1 MTRLRTATARQAGD
15 EKRTA
20 AIRLNFSTMPVR
32 LGPQLLNILIAFLLS
47 SCAGS
52 SHPRLI
58 TPTEG
63 PSSPRYLEIYSEL
76 HAATLHFPAGV
87 YTLNAADKIG
97 YYYRAPRKIAEH
109 FGGGSFWREGGIFVS
124 KRNPQK
130 LRGYVYRAGT
140 ITHVGN
146 FSGTKH
152 RFREQNI
159 PAEF

>member
-1 MTRLRTATARQAGD
+1 MTRDKNRKANQRS
-15 EKRTA
+15 
-20 AIRLNFSTMPVR
+20 I
-32 LGPQLLNILIAFLLS
+32 QLLLILTSSFLLFA
-47 SCAGS
+47 CAGS

-146 FSGTKH
+146 FSGAKH
-152 RFREQNI
+152 RFREQDI

>member
-1 MTRLRTATARQAGD
+1 M
-15 EKRTA
+15 KH
-20 AIRLNFSTMPVR
+20 LNRSTF
-32 LGPQLLNILIAFLLS
+32 QLLKVLLGFLLF

-58 TPTEG
+58 TPSEG
-63 PSSPRYLEIYSEL
+63 PISSRYLEIYSEL

-87 YTLNAADKIG
+87 YTLNAVDKIG

-109 FGGGSFWREGGIFVS
+109 IGTSSLWREGGIFVS
-124 KRNPQK
+124 KRNPGK
-130 LRGYVYRAGT
+130 LRGYVFRAGT

-146 FSGTKH
+146 FSRAKH
-152 RFREQNI
+152 RFRDQDI

>member
-1 MTRLRTATARQAGD
+1 MDPARRRFIDSESDERQVTRRKNKAM
-15 EKRTA
+15 
-20 AIRLNFSTMPVR
+20 IRSVSNFLLSTFY
-32 LGPQLLNILIAFLLS
+32 FLLS

-58 TPTEG
+58 TPSEG
-63 PSSPRYLEIYSEL
+63 PSSPRYLEIYSERRV
-76 HAATLHFPAGV
+76 ATLHFPAGV
-87 YTLNAADKIG
+87 YTLNAVDKIG
-97 YYYRAPRKIAEH
+97 YYYRAPGKIAEH

-130 LRGYVYRAGT
+130 LRGYVFRAGT

-146 FSGTKH
+146 FSGVKH
-152 RFREQNI
+152 RFRDQDI

>member
-1 MTRLRTATARQAGD
+1 MT
-15 EKRTA
+15 
-20 AIRLNFSTMPVR
+20 AIRLNFST
-32 LGPQLLNILIAFLLS
+32 PQLLNALLLAFLLS

-58 TPTEG
+58 TPSEG
-63 PSSPRYLEIYSEL
+63 PSSSRYLEIYSEL

-87 YTLNAADKIG
+87 YTLNAVDKIG

-130 LRGYVYRAGT
+130 LRGYVFRAGT

-146 FSGTKH
+146 FSRAKH
-152 RFREQNI
+152 RFRDQDI

>member
-1 MTRLRTATARQAGD
+1 MT
-15 EKRTA
+15 
-20 AIRLNFSTMPVR
+20 AIRLNFSTH
-32 LGPQLLNILIAFLLS
+32 QLLNILLAFLLS

-52 SHPRLI
+52 SHPRAI
-58 TPTEG
+58 TPSEG
-63 PSSPRYLEIYSEL
+63 PSSSRYLEIYSEL

-97 YYYRAPRKIAEH
+97 YYYRAPQKIAEH
-109 FGGGSFWREGGIFVS
+109 FGGGSLWREGGIFVS

-130 LRGYVYRAGT
+130 LRGYVFRAGT

-146 FSGTKH
+146 FSRAKH
-152 RFREQNI
+152 RFLDQDI